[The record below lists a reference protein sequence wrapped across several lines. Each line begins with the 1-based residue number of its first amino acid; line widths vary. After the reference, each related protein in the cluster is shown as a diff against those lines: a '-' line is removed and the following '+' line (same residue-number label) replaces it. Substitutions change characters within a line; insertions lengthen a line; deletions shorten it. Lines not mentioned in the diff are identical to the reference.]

1 MGKIETEVVSTPQRR
16 MSADDLESNPFYKL
30 LQTTYRSK
38 YEDAQANC
46 WLVCVP
52 HASSLKGVK
61 INSKFVDAHILRP
74 SPLFKGQYTFSGN
87 NLQKSVEVDGAEI
100 KAVSGFP
107 HEFTVKILGEE
118 LCYNRKFKQ
127 YRVLTISRP
136 FEGASS
142 NSDMVG
148 VLETN
153 GSLTP
158 ADLEKCLSYK
168 ESLTYLR
175 SLPEHVPLLKELD
188 RKLESFCG
196 TYMILPAYLH
206 DTAQKLKDIVLW
218 AVNSFQK
225 SQTPPIPSYGGAFQ
239 RISLAAESYV
249 MGAVHQKVFGAVKQ
263 FCRQE
268 DAVLVEK
275 LRHLHSAGLSP
286 DQLGVRESFCCPLPR
301 SVVELASLDSK
312 MTPLEKLW
320 CLKTTLKMLSEEIYD
335 STAYSCARLKNP
347 NEQLHLTS
355 DDLIPILAC
364 LIVRCKL
371 SYLESNL
378 YYIQNFSWNLPEKDM
393 LGYTLVTFQAAKE
406 FLRLQDTSHLQPSH
420 TGMRREITP
429 TELMQV
435 TARLQISEK
444 KTKNDGSS
452 SSGDEVTRTAVAAPK
467 SRPIDRQ
474 LEQAAKLIE
483 ASTSEFHQRETE
495 ELQELFKNGDENS
508 KASIGDFLSGLQDSL
523 GVTYGKL

>member
-1 MGKIETEVVSTPQRR
+1 
-16 MSADDLESNPFYKL
+16 MSADDLDSNPFYKL
-30 LQTTYRSK
+30 LQTTYRTK
-38 YEDAQANC
+38 YEEAQTHC
-46 WLVCVP
+46 WLICVP
-52 HASSLKGVK
+52 HAPSLKGVK
-61 INSKFVDAHILRP
+61 INSRFVDAHILKP
-74 SPLFKGQYTFSGN
+74 SPLFKGQYTSCGN
-87 NLQKSVEVDGAEI
+87 NLQKSVEVDGTHI
-100 KAVSGFP
+100 RAVSGFP
-107 HEFTVKILGEE
+107 NEFNIKILGEE

-127 YRVLTISRP
+127 YRVLTISKP

-142 NSDMVG
+142 DLDVD
-148 VLETN
+148 TN
-153 GSLTP
+153 GSLSP

-168 ESLTYLR
+168 ESLVYLR
-175 SLPEHVPLLKELD
+175 GLPQHASLLKELD
-188 RKLESFCG
+188 KKLESFCG

-218 AVNSFQK
+218 AVDAFQR
-225 SQTPPIPSYGGAFQ
+225 SQEPPVSSYGAAFQ
-239 RISLAAESYV
+239 RISLATESYV
-249 MGAVHQKVFGAVKQ
+249 MGVVHQKVFAAVKQ

-275 LRHLHSAGLSP
+275 LRQLHLAGFSP
-286 DQLGVRESFCCPLPR
+286 DQFGVRESFCCPLPR

-312 MTPLEKLW
+312 ITPLEKLW

-347 NEQLHLTS
+347 HEQLHLTS

-364 LIVRCKL
+364 LIVKCKL
-371 SYLESNL
+371 PYLESNL

-393 LGYTLVTFQAAKE
+393 LGYTLVSFQAAKE
-406 FLRLQDTSHLQPSH
+406 FLRLQDTSHLKPSD
-420 TGMRREITP
+420 TGLKREITP

-435 TARLQISEK
+435 TARLQISDK
-444 KTKNDGSS
+444 KKSDEG
-452 SSGDEVTRTAVAAPK
+452 SSGDEVTKSASVPAPK
-467 SRPIDRQ
+467 SRRSIDRQ

-495 ELQELFKNGDENS
+495 ELQGLFKNGDES
-508 KASIGDFLSGLQDSL
+508 GSASIGDFLMGLQDSL

>member
-1 MGKIETEVVSTPQRR
+1 
-16 MSADDLESNPFYKL
+16 MSGDELECNPFYKL
-30 LQTTYRSK
+30 LQTTYRSR
-38 YEDAQANC
+38 YEEAQANC
-46 WLVCVP
+46 WLICVP
-52 HASSLKGVK
+52 HSSSLKGVK
-61 INSKFVDAHILRP
+61 INSRFVDAHILRP
-74 SPLFKGQYTFSGN
+74 SPLFKGQYTSSGN

-107 HEFTVKILGEE
+107 NEFTVKILGEE
-118 LCYNRKFKQ
+118 LCYNRKYKQ
-127 YRVLTISRP
+127 YRVLTISKP
-136 FEGASS
+136 FEGASADS
-142 NSDMVG
+142 VM
-148 VLETN
+148 ETN

-175 SLPEHVPLLKELD
+175 SLPEPAPLLKELD
-188 RKLESFCG
+188 RKLENFCG

-218 AVNSFQK
+218 AVDAFQK
-225 SQTPPIPSYGGAFQ
+225 LQTPPIPSYGAAFQ
-239 RISLAAESYV
+239 RLSLAAESYV
-249 MGAVHQKVFGAVKQ
+249 MGVVHQKVFAAVKQ

-275 LRHLHSAGLSP
+275 LRQLHLAGLSP

-312 MTPLEKLW
+312 TTPLEKLW

-371 SYLESNL
+371 PYLESDL

-406 FLRLQDTSHLQPSH
+406 FLRLQDTSHLKPSH
-420 TGMRREITP
+420 TPLRREITP
-429 TELMQV
+429 TELMHV

-444 KTKNDGSS
+444 KKKNDSS
-452 SSGDEVTRTAVAAPK
+452 GSSGDEITKNTATTPK

-495 ELQELFKNGDENS
+495 ELQELFKNGDE
-508 KASIGDFLSGLQDSL
+508 KATIGDFLSGLQDSI

>member
-1 MGKIETEVVSTPQRR
+1 
-16 MSADDLESNPFYKL
+16 MSGDELECNAFYKL

-38 YEDAQANC
+38 YEEAQANC
-46 WLVCVP
+46 WLICVP
-52 HASSLKGVK
+52 HSSSLKGVK
-61 INSKFVDAHILRP
+61 INSRFVDAHILRP

-100 KAVSGFP
+100 KTISGFP
-107 HEFTVKILGEE
+107 NEFTVKILGEE
-118 LCYNRKFKQ
+118 LCYNRKYKQ
-127 YRVLTISRP
+127 YRVLTISKP
-136 FEGASS
+136 FEGASADS
-142 NSDMVG
+142 GM
-148 VLETN
+148 ETN

-158 ADLEKCLSYK
+158 ADLEKFLSHK

-175 SLPEHVPLLKELD
+175 SLPESAPLLKELD
-188 RKLESFCG
+188 RKLENFCG

-218 AVNSFQK
+218 AVDAFQK
-225 SQTPPIPSYGGAFQ
+225 LETPPIPSSGAAFQ
-239 RISLAAESYV
+239 RLSLAAESYV
-249 MGAVHQKVFGAVKQ
+249 MGVVHQKVFAAVKQ

-275 LRHLHSAGLSP
+275 LRQLHLAGLSP

-312 MTPLEKLW
+312 TTPLEKLW

-371 SYLESNL
+371 PYLESDL

-406 FLRLQDTSHLQPSH
+406 FLRLQDTSHLKPSH
-420 TGMRREITP
+420 TPLRREITP
-429 TELMQV
+429 TELMHV

-444 KTKNDGSS
+444 KNDGSS
-452 SSGDEVTRTAVAAPK
+452 SSGDEVAKNATTAPK

-495 ELQELFKNGDENS
+495 ELQELFKNGDE
-508 KASIGDFLSGLQDSL
+508 KATIGDFLSGLQDSI

>member
-1 MGKIETEVVSTPQRR
+1 

-38 YEDAQANC
+38 YEEAQTNC
-46 WLVCVP
+46 WLICVP

-61 INSKFVDAHILRP
+61 INPRFVDAHILRP
-74 SPLFKGQYTFSGN
+74 SPLFKGQYTCCGN
-87 NLQKSVEVDGAEI
+87 NLQKSVEVDGTHI
-100 KAVSGFP
+100 KAVTGFP
-107 HEFTVKILGEE
+107 KDFTINILGEE

-127 YRVLTISRP
+127 YRVLTISKP

-142 NSDMVG
+142 DLDVLAHNSFQDANDT
-148 VLETN
+148 L
-153 GSLTP
+153 SP

-168 ESLTYLR
+168 ESLVYLR
-175 SLPEHVPLLKELD
+175 GLPQHSSLLKELD
-188 RKLESFCG
+188 KKLESFCG

-218 AVNSFQK
+218 AIDAFQK
-225 SQTPPIPSYGGAFQ
+225 SLEPPASSSGATLQ
-239 RISLAAESYV
+239 RISLATESYV
-249 MGAVHQKVFGAVKQ
+249 MGVVHKKVFAAVKQ

-275 LRHLHSAGLSP
+275 LRQLHLAGLSP

-312 MTPLEKLW
+312 ITPLEKLW
-320 CLKTTLKMLSEEIYD
+320 CLKTTLKILSDEIYD
-335 STAYSCARLKNP
+335 STVYSCARLKNP
-347 NEQLHLTS
+347 REQLHLTS

-364 LIVRCKL
+364 LIVKCKL
-371 SYLESNL
+371 PYLESNL

-393 LGYTLVTFQAAKE
+393 LGYTLVSFQAAKE
-406 FLRLQDTSHLQPSH
+406 FLRLQDTSHLKPSD
-420 TGMRREITP
+420 TGLKREITP

-444 KTKNDGSS
+444 KKSDES
-452 SSGDEVTRTAVAAPK
+452 SSGDEVTKGPAVPAPK
-467 SRPIDRQ
+467 SRRSIDRQ

-483 ASTSEFHQRETE
+483 ASTTEFHQRETE
-495 ELQELFKNGDENS
+495 ELQGLIKNGDDS
-508 KASIGDFLSGLQDSL
+508 GSASIGDFLMGLQDSL

>member
-1 MGKIETEVVSTPQRR
+1 M
-16 MSADDLESNPFYKL
+16 
-30 LQTTYRSK
+30 
-38 YEDAQANC
+38 
-46 WLVCVP
+46 
-52 HASSLKGVK
+52 
-61 INSKFVDAHILRP
+61 
-74 SPLFKGQYTFSGN
+74 
-87 NLQKSVEVDGAEI
+87 
-100 KAVSGFP
+100 
-107 HEFTVKILGEE
+107 KILGEE
-118 LCYNRKFKQ
+118 LCYNRKYKQ
-127 YRVLTISRP
+127 YRVLTISKP
-136 FEGASS
+136 FEGASADS
-142 NSDMVG
+142 GM
-148 VLETN
+148 ETN

-158 ADLEKCLSYK
+158 ADLEKFLSHK

-175 SLPEHVPLLKELD
+175 SLPESAPLLKELD
-188 RKLESFCG
+188 RKLENFCG

-218 AVNSFQK
+218 AVDAFQK
-225 SQTPPIPSYGGAFQ
+225 LETPPIPSSGAAFQ
-239 RISLAAESYV
+239 RLSLAAESYV
-249 MGAVHQKVFGAVKQ
+249 MGVVHQKVFAAVKQ

-275 LRHLHSAGLSP
+275 LRQLHLAGLSP

-312 MTPLEKLW
+312 TTPLEKLW

-371 SYLESNL
+371 PYLESDL

-406 FLRLQDTSHLQPSH
+406 FLRLQDTSHLKPSH
-420 TGMRREITP
+420 TPLRREITP
-429 TELMQV
+429 TELMHV

-444 KTKNDGSS
+444 KNDGSS
-452 SSGDEVTRTAVAAPK
+452 SSGDEVAKNATTAPK

-495 ELQELFKNGDENS
+495 ELQELFKNGDE
-508 KASIGDFLSGLQDSL
+508 KATIGDFLSGLQDSI

>member
-1 MGKIETEVVSTPQRR
+1 
-16 MSADDLESNPFYKL
+16 MSGDELECNPFYKL
-30 LQTTYRSK
+30 LQTTYRSR
-38 YEDAQANC
+38 YEEAQANC
-46 WLVCVP
+46 WLICVP
-52 HASSLKGVK
+52 HSSSLKGVK
-61 INSKFVDAHILRP
+61 INSRFVDAHILRP
-74 SPLFKGQYTFSGN
+74 SPLFKGTHSSGN

-107 HEFTVKILGEE
+107 NEFTVKILGEE
-118 LCYNRKFKQ
+118 LCYNRKYKQ
-127 YRVLTISRP
+127 YRVLTISKP
-136 FEGASS
+136 FEGASADS
-142 NSDMVG
+142 VM
-148 VLETN
+148 ETN

-168 ESLTYLR
+168 ESLMYLR
-175 SLPEHVPLLKELD
+175 TLPESAPLLKELD
-188 RKLESFCG
+188 RKLENFCG

-218 AVNSFQK
+218 AVDAFQK
-225 SQTPPIPSYGGAFQ
+225 LETPPIPSYGAAFQ
-239 RISLAAESYV
+239 RLSLAAESYV
-249 MGAVHQKVFGAVKQ
+249 MGVVHQKVFAAVKQ

-275 LRHLHSAGLSP
+275 LRQLHLAWPEPRPARCQGIILLPAASLGCGTCIAGLEDDTFRKALVPEDHS
-286 DQLGVRESFCCPLPR
+286 
-301 SVVELASLDSK
+301 
-312 MTPLEKLW
+312 
-320 CLKTTLKMLSEEIYD
+320 EIYD

-371 SYLESNL
+371 PYLESDL

-406 FLRLQDTSHLQPSH
+406 FLRLQDTSHLKPSH
-420 TGMRREITP
+420 TPLRREITP
-429 TELMQV
+429 TELMHV

-444 KTKNDGSS
+444 KKKNDSS
-452 SSGDEVTRTAVAAPK
+452 GSSGDEITRNTATTQK

-495 ELQELFKNGDENS
+495 ELQELFKNGDE
-508 KASIGDFLSGLQDSL
+508 KATIGDFLSGLQDSI